1 MSVNRDKILKQIIP
15 PINRYLSMKVP
26 SQMITLWKL
35 SPARAN
41 TFFKPMSIPL
51 KWSRQVAGRALCITV
66 TKWMPGWKS
75 VYSDSMEELEE
86 MLLEDIL
93 NHINCQP
100 WAEMKWL
107 MLNWRIGIFGMVM
120 TMNRSLETVLR
131 AQISICLTYWIRYKY
146 HNV

>member
-41 TFFKPMSIPL
+41 TFFKPMSIPF
-51 KWSRQVAGRALCITV
+51 KWSMQVAGRALCITV

-75 VYSDSMEELEE
+75 VYSDSLEELEE

-93 NHINCQP
+93 NHIDCQP
-100 WAEMKWL
+100 WAEMKWPV
-107 MLNWRIGIFGMVM
+107 LNWRIGIFGLVM
-120 TMNRSLETVLR
+120 GMKLSLETVLSS
-131 AQISICLTYWIRYKY
+131 QNSVGYTYWIRYEY
-146 HNV
+146 MQ